1 MQTLT
6 AIPVISSLYIGLN
19 VLLIFA
25 LAMYVVV
32 LRYRHKVGIGDGGV
46 QELLRA
52 IRAHANALEY
62 VPLVL
67 IMMLALELNG
77 VANIHLHVIG
87 SVLLAGRLLHAW
99 GLARSSGSS
108 PGRFLGTLGTWGIF
122 IYAAVLCIKI
132 SLN

>member
-1 MQTLT
+1 MPTLA
-6 AIPVISSLYIGLN
+6 AIPSISTFYIGLN

-46 QELLRA
+46 PELLRA
-52 IRAHANALEY
+52 IRVHGNALEY

-67 IMMLALELNG
+67 IMMLALELSSVG
-77 VANIHLHVIG
+77 NIHLHVIG

-99 GLARSSGSS
+99 GLTRSSGTS
-108 PGRFLGTLGTWGIF
+108 PGRFIGTLSTWIIF
-122 IYAAVLCIKI
+122 VYAAALCIKV
-132 SLN
+132 SM